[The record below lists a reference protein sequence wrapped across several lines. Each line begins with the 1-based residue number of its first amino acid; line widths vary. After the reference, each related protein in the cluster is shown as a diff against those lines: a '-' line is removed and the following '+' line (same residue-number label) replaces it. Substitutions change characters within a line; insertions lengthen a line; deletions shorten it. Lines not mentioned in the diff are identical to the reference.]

1 MSLLKKFSK
10 TTADTT
16 EVKSAPKKARTTKK
30 AEPKTAA
37 VVGGKQTGAAFRV
50 LIRPITSEKAAI
62 LESRRSYSFVVS
74 SRATKDDIRRAVV
87 QVYGVAPY
95 KIRTSRVEG
104 KSVRF
109 GTFTGKRS
117 SYKKAVVILKEGDS
131 IRVHEGV

>member
-10 TTADTT
+10 KTAEAS
-16 EVKSAPKKARTTKK
+16 EVKSAPKARANK
-30 AEPKTAA
+30 AESKAVAA
-37 VVGGKQTGAAFRV
+37 GGKQTGAAFRV
-50 LIRPITSEKAAI
+50 LLRPITSEKAAL
-62 LESRRSYSFVVS
+62 LESHHAYSFIVS
-74 SRATKDDIRRAVV
+74 TRATKADIRRAVV

-109 GTFTGKRS
+109 GTFNGRRS
-117 SYKKAVVILKEGDS
+117 SYKKAVVILKEGDT